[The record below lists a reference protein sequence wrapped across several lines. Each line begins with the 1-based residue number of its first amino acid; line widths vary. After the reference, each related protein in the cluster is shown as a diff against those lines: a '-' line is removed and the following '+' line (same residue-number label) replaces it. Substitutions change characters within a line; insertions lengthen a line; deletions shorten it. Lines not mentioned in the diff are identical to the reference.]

1 MFLIAH
7 AFKGQVHVYAG
18 QVKILR
24 HSSCKQTKQNKQT
37 NFYLRSDNNM
47 LHMSRY
53 NMYNNTSYRGGCA
66 KK

>member
-1 MFLIAH
+1 MKSNHIITVIVDKSLETGIA
-7 AFKGQVHVYAG
+7 
-18 QVKILR
+18 
-24 HSSCKQTKQNKQT
+24 NKQT

-53 NMYNNTSYRGGCA
+53 NMHNNISYRGGCA

>member
-1 MFLIAH
+1 M
-7 AFKGQVHVYAG
+7 
-18 QVKILR
+18 VKCLPEFEYFYCILN
-24 HSSCKQTKQNKQT
+24 NKQT

-53 NMYNNTSYRGGCA
+53 NMYNYTSYRGGCA

>member
-1 MFLIAH
+1 MDIWLFNPEYTSVLKAQSPLSH
-7 AFKGQVHVYAG
+7 DNVFPTTNK
-18 QVKILR
+18 
-24 HSSCKQTKQNKQT
+24 NKQT

-53 NMYNNTSYRGGCA
+53 NMHNNISYRGGCA

>member
-1 MFLIAH
+1 MKFMKVTEYWLLKDGLIT
-7 AFKGQVHVYAG
+7 
-18 QVKILR
+18 
-24 HSSCKQTKQNKQT
+24 KQTKQT

-53 NMYNNTSYRGGCA
+53 NMHNNISYRGGCA

>member
-1 MFLIAH
+1 MNHLIDVGVCA
-7 AFKGQVHVYAG
+7 
-18 QVKILR
+18 
-24 HSSCKQTKQNKQT
+24 TNKQT

-53 NMYNNTSYRGGCA
+53 NMHNNISYRGGCA

>member
-1 MFLIAH
+1 MNMNQML
-7 AFKGQVHVYAG
+7 Y
-18 QVKILR
+18 
-24 HSSCKQTKQNKQT
+24 KQTNKQT

-53 NMYNNTSYRGGCA
+53 NMHNNISYRGGCV

>member
-1 MFLIAH
+1 MNISRR
-7 AFKGQVHVYAG
+7 VE
-18 QVKILR
+18 
-24 HSSCKQTKQNKQT
+24 QTSNVGTDHRDQISLTTNNKQT

-53 NMYNNTSYRGGCA
+53 NMHNNISYRGGCA